1 MYRRIIYVC
10 IYRCYI
16 KYSGRYWQHH
26 FLYVTKT
33 FAIFIQLQHTATT
46 PITKRKRRKYI
57 KERQLCI
64 AVILYTYIIPYI
76 EDRKS
81 IDVKV
86 ANVGELWVRWGKGKV
101 VYMLCTNVNI
111 ISILRVAKFC
121 TNTGSSCRLHS
132 FIPTIQSTYYH
143 LPGLCIYIQVVV
155 ISVSLW
161 TLIHHTVERVE
172 MLTSCD

>member
-1 MYRRIIYVC
+1 MCTASSKRVNCVSCDTPMTRYLNLFAINLAWLIKRMYRRIIYVC

-26 FLYVTKT
+26 FLYITKT

-57 KERQLCI
+57 KKRQLCI
-64 AVILYTYIIPYI
+64 AVILDTYIIPYI

-86 ANVGELWVRWGKGKV
+86 ANVGELWVK
-101 VYMLCTNVNI
+101 
-111 ISILRVAKFC
+111 
-121 TNTGSSCRLHS
+121 
-132 FIPTIQSTYYH
+132 
-143 LPGLCIYIQVVV
+143 
-155 ISVSLW
+155 
-161 TLIHHTVERVE
+161 
-172 MLTSCD
+172 